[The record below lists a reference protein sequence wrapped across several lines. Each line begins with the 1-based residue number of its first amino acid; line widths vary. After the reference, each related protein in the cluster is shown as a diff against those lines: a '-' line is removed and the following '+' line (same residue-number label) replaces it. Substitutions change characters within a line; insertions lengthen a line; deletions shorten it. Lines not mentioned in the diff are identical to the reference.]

1 MDYSERYIIAI
12 DSGTTSTRAILF
24 DTKGNIVTSAVRQ
37 LRCLYPQSGYVNLD
51 PNEIFISVVDSVNE
65 ILINSGVS
73 TSSIIGIGLTNQ
85 RETTLLFDAK
95 TQKPLTEAIVCQSK
109 ETEDIANSYQAFE
122 GMIKEKTGLK
132 VSSYFSCSKI
142 ICLLEKYNLKEK
154 ARRGEVLFGT
164 VDTWLIYKLTGGKV
178 FATDVT
184 NASRTSLYNI
194 FKCDYDDDLL
204 KLFDIPRKMLPE
216 VKMSIDDFGK
226 AVVFPGSEIPIL
238 GVAGDQQSALFGQ
251 RLFEKGGLKNTY
263 GTGLF
268 TLLNIGKD
276 KVISKNGLLTTL
288 ALGYKGEITY
298 ALEGSVFIGGAA
310 VQWLRD
316 ELKLIKKASE
326 SEVYASLAKGDK
338 DVYVVP
344 AFSGLGT
351 PYWDEKCRGAIF
363 GMTRAT
369 SREVLVKATLES
381 IAYQTYDVIRTMTE
395 EAGLVDGYKFLVDG
409 GATSNSYLMQFQS
422 DILQK
427 ELLCPKMKEV
437 TALGAYFMAGLNAG
451 VFKDFEDIKKLDLS
465 YQKFSPQMEYKE
477 SKQRLEKLNKAVA
490 AARLFE

>member
-1 MDYSERYIIAI
+1 M
-12 DSGTTSTRAILF
+12 
-24 DTKGNIVTSAVRQ
+24 KN
-37 LRCLYPQSGYVNLD
+37 
-51 PNEIFISVVDSVNE
+51 
-65 ILINSGVS
+65 
-73 TSSIIGIGLTNQ
+73 
-85 RETTLLFDAK
+85 
-95 TQKPLTEAIVCQSK
+95 
-109 ETEDIANSYQAFE
+109 
-122 GMIKEKTGLK
+122 
-132 VSSYFSCSKI
+132 
-142 ICLLEKYNLKEK
+142 
-154 ARRGEVLFGT
+154 RRGEVLFGT

-276 KVISKNGLLTTL
+276 KVISKNGLLTTI

-477 SKQRLEKLNKAVA
+477 SKQRLEKWNKAVA